1 MQINHLLLVSM
12 SLWSYGCARDVAK
25 HERSVKRKSRTRSG
39 ECLGNSQL
47 ESCRLSWFCPM
58 FFLYFSGESSKT
70 SSISAL
76 FTLPIVEWYEA
87 WYLYGLVGLKF
98 YCSAIHPLTVLSLKL
113 PFLPLMLT
121 SVYCAVGVVWGWIL
135 FYCQTLRG
143 KSSVVSTFQVTGMA
157 RKTSKKNQW
166 ISGSRYLLLLFS
178 RLPHD
183 HGSNSSSLCSCLPKK
198 SKD

>member
-1 MQINHLLLVSM
+1 
-12 SLWSYGCARDVAK
+12 
-25 HERSVKRKSRTRSG
+25 
-39 ECLGNSQL
+39 
-47 ESCRLSWFCPM
+47 M

-70 SSISAL
+70 SSISEL

-135 FYCQTLRG
+135 FYSQTLRR
-143 KSSVVSTFQVTGMA
+143 KSSVVSTFQMTGTA
-157 RKTSKKNQW
+157 RRTSKKNQW
-166 ISGSRYLLLLFS
+166 ISGSNYLLLWFS
-178 RLPHD
+178 WLPRD
-183 HGSNSSSLCSCLPKK
+183 HGTNSSSPLFLNKNSKTSFFVNLWTLLDQEAMEITGEISFFILSQCSIYVLFTSPNK
-198 SKD
+198 SNDLQRIQAGMAY